1 MNAPGYYYKEDF
13 VNFNPRVAEHI
24 PLVFHHPQIE
34 KIKSDILEGDY
45 KGRRMTYFSGIA
57 DIKSKRK
64 KLERIIKEAHKIY

>member
-1 MNAPGYYYKEDF
+1 MRKLSVFNFVTLNGFYKGAADDISW
-13 VNFNPRVAEHI
+13 H
-24 PLVFHHPQIE
+24 
-34 KIKSDILEGDY
+34 KSDILEGDY